1 MGLGGVFSHP
11 SGITR
16 CLALLFWK
24 ICRWIL
30 GVKEPAVFPYER
42 KGMTLVSMFVGGV
55 WSEPGLFN
63 PLTHLSD
70 LQQLVLL
77 CVLGFSNLSQGTISV
92 YRERFPDHPCS
103 CPTTFFRVQLK
114 SEHDLDLAPR
124 KGCFSRGGRI
134 HRSLVSAALF
144 LHEVAH
150 ELYMHMFYTY
160 SHIELRKF
168 FSFIPQGKRRVSFLV
183 FGSETKKVLITSS
196 GYYCA

>member
-11 SGITR
+11 SGVTR

-24 ICRWIL
+24 TCCWIP
-30 GVKEPAVFPYER
+30 GVKVPAVFPYER
-42 KGMTLVSMFVGGV
+42 KEKTLVPMLSGGA

-63 PLTHLSD
+63 TLTHLSD

-77 CVLGFSNLSQGTISV
+77 CMLGFSNLSQGTISV
-92 YRERFPDHPCS
+92 YREGFTDHSCS
-103 CPTTFFRVQLK
+103 CPTTSVRVQLK
-114 SEHDLDLAPR
+114 SEHGLDLAPW

-134 HRSLVSAALF
+134 HRSLVFFALF

-150 ELYMHMFYTY
+150 ELCTRMFYTY
-160 SHIELRKF
+160 SHIELLNF
-168 FSFIPQGKRRVSFLV
+168 FFHLSLKEREESAFWYLES
-183 FGSETKKVLITSS
+183 VL